1 MTKSLL
7 SKAADVG
14 HAYQLARLLDDA
26 AVNDDFQSSCTKRAL
41 HCLRR
46 AAPSGPLASRPPQ
59 SSARFKNCRARFSAS
74 HPVSA
79 MPTIARSSTE
89 NDNRLTPGGARM
101 YARSDGV
108 LQPRP
113 DGCPSLCPANGLA
126 FSGGS
131 VPVSGPAGQQPGWPP
146 WASCGQVVSSA
157 HRSDGPGGDVFHS
170 DLRWGRYTR
179 TVEIRKACIEE
190 AEQACAVVRRS
201 ITELCH
207 VDHQGDAPT
216 LSLWLANKTAE
227 NMRRWIAQTYVFVAA
242 EQGQILIGT

>member
-131 VPVSGPAGQQPGWPP
+131 VPVSGPAGQRPGRRP
-146 WASCGQVVSSA
+146 WATSGRPHCTQRPGKPF
-157 HRSDGPGGDVFHS
+157 HRARTAGRLDANSLGVTQSDWQRVLPRS
-170 DLRWGRYTR
+170 RPS
-179 TVEIRKACIEE
+179 
-190 AEQACAVVRRS
+190 RR
-201 ITELCH
+201 
-207 VDHQGDAPT
+207 
-216 LSLWLANKTAE
+216 LA
-227 NMRRWIAQTYVFVAA
+227 RAQTYPTRPVRWPVPVLP
-242 EQGQILIGT
+242 GDILDILARPRPR